1 MLQKLPSAAVLI
13 GPLRVRVPL
22 TICSRHH
29 CLTPSLLIVHVLK
42 MLLNHTL
49 FFLKVAV
56 NDISVMSGLLPVGGE
71 RKEERDRLKGHNP
84 PPKFASSEAKGYV
97 H

>member
-1 MLQKLPSAAVLI
+1 MKYHTFFFFQKLGKMLQKLQSAAVLI

-42 MLLNHTL
+42 MLFAKSYS
-49 FFLKVAV
+49 FFFFKVAV
-56 NDISVMSGLLPVGGE
+56 NDISVMSGLLPVGE
-71 RKEERDRLKGHNP
+71 REKKKGI
-84 PPKFASSEAKGYV
+84 G
-97 H
+97 